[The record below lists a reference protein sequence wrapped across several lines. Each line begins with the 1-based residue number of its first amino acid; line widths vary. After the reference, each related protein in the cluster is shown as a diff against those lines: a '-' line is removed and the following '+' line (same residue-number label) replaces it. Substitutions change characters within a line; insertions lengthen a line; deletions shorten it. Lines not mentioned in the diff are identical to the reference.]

1 MAFTLNYTLLD
12 RCLHRLAFGVP
23 GLQLT
28 AADLES
34 RLYAA
39 ELRKVTA
46 EHPVFIASLP
56 RAGTTLLLE
65 VLHRFPVFAAHR
77 YRDMPFVMAPMV
89 WARLSGAF
97 RKRAELA
104 ERAHGDGMEI
114 GFDSPEAFEEVLW
127 HAFWPEKYHDGGI
140 DLWRAGDGKDE
151 AAAFFAEHLKKIV
164 ALRRPPQENGGEAQC
179 GRYLSKNNGNIAR
192 LDLITAMFP
201 GAKIVIPFRRPLE
214 HAASLLRQH
223 ENFLALHDQEPF
235 ARRYMADIGHYEFGA
250 LHRPI
255 AFPGRAELAKGRD
268 RQRLDPGG
276 LDYWLAYWI
285 AAFAHIAGRQAGNP
299 ERILLLSYEDTCAG
313 GRAALADLCARLDV
327 DAGGKL
333 DAAAALFR
341 APSPPRADARGA
353 DPALVA
359 RAMEVEA
366 RLRAAVVA

>member
-1 MAFTLNYTLLD
+1 MGFELNYSALD

-39 ELRKVTA
+39 DLRKVTA
-46 EHPVFIASLP
+46 ERPVFITSLP

-65 VLHRFPVFAAHR
+65 VLHRFPAFATHC
-77 YRDMPFVMAPMV
+77 YRDMPFVMAPLV
-89 WARLSGAF
+89 WARLSGGF

-127 HAFWPEKYHDGGI
+127 RAFWPEKYKDDGI
-140 DLWRAGDGKDE
+140 ALWRAGDGKEE

-164 ALRRPPQENGGEAQC
+164 ALRRSPESRSGEES

-192 LDLITAMFP
+192 LDLLARMFP
-201 GAKIVIPFRRPLE
+201 DARIVVPFRRPLE

-223 ENFLALHDQEPF
+223 ENFLTLHRDQPF
-235 ARRYMADIGHYEFGA
+235 VRRYMADIGHYEFGA

-255 AFPGRAELAKGRD
+255 AFPGLAELTEGRD
-268 RQRLDPGG
+268 PQG

-285 AAFAHIAGRQAGNP
+285 AAFAHIAEQQAGNP
-299 ERILLLSYEDTCAG
+299 SRILLLSYEDTCAG
-313 GRAALADLCARLDV
+313 GRAALAALCARLDV
-327 DAGGKL
+327 DPGGEL
-333 DAAAALFR
+333 GAAAGLFKAPPPAR
-341 APSPPRADARGA
+341 AAAGDA
-353 DPALVA
+353 DPALLE
-359 RAMEVEA
+359 RAAEVEA
-366 RLRAAVVA
+366 NLRAAAGA